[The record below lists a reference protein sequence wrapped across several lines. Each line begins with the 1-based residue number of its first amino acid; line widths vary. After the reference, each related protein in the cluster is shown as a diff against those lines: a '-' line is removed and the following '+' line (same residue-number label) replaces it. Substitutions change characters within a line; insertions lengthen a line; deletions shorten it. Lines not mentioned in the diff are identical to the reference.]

1 MSRICN
7 DFDVPVRGGME
18 LLTCLSHGYTIG
30 KLCMSNP
37 GVDMESDKRL
47 CIICA
52 WRENCL
58 KKFRFSDGVALHCVD
73 FCQDLTIKDQKE
85 AIEGEGEV
93 EVE

>member
-1 MSRICN
+1 
-7 DFDVPVRGGME
+7 
-18 LLTCLSHGYTIG
+18 
-30 KLCMSNP
+30 
-37 GVDMESDKRL
+37 MESDKRF

-85 AIEGEGEV
+85 AIECEGEV
-93 EVE
+93 EVK